1 MEELQYPSNLMQSL
15 NDIFWFGENQR
26 IYEASKEWTILNKNF
41 FVIGMNAD
49 GADNIQ
55 HILKAFLKFSLKMFY
70 SFHCHWIETLIF
82 SIIRFSFFSVSCF
95 FFYSSIFNI
104 LNTNNYFP

>member
-49 GADNIQ
+49 GADNI
-55 HILKAFLKFSLKMFY
+55 
-70 SFHCHWIETLIF
+70 
-82 SIIRFSFFSVSCF
+82 
-95 FFYSSIFNI
+95 
-104 LNTNNYFP
+104 